1 MSDFTRVKWEADALY
16 GDHFAVFANSHVIA
30 DCFSNEAN
38 ARLIAAAPEMYEL
51 LNKAYHILGKD
62 TEISREISE
71 CIFRADGINRKEQ

>member
-1 MSDFTRVKWEADALY
+1 MSDFTKGKWEAEFIYDS
-16 GDHFAVFANSHVIA
+16 FWAVFANNLPVA
-30 DCFSNEAN
+30 ECDNNEAN
-38 ARLIAAAPEMYEL
+38 ARLIAEAPKMYEL